1 VKKGEIMYDK
11 DGSGVV
17 NEQKVDKSI
26 IHRVKQTGFGL
37 LFRWSAFVPEY
48 LEEWNVFHK
57 T

>member
-1 VKKGEIMYDK
+1 MYDK